1 MATHQSSHDDVA
13 GSNATRFHAIVER
26 GLAFRMTNVHCIC
39 HEQTGCFPGASQFVQ
54 DNPTTRSLRLRRGFS
69 VQIVLI
75 DAFVVPDESKA
86 AFLETS
92 RAIQDVLKRLP
103 GFVEGFL
110 HEKRAGDRRYDI
122 VTTAV
127 WEDEKAFENAKR
139 VIPMRLQK
147 SNINPGARMKA
158 LNVQIE
164 RGVYTRS
171 SY

>member
-1 MATHQSSHDDVA
+1 M
-13 GSNATRFHAIVER
+13 E
-26 GLAFRMTNVHCIC
+26 
-39 HEQTGCFPGASQFVQ
+39 
-54 DNPTTRSLRLRRGFS
+54 
-69 VQIVLI
+69 IVLI

-86 AFLETS
+86 EFLETS

-110 HEKRAGDRRYDI
+110 HEKRGEDGRYDI

-139 VIPMRLQK
+139 VMQTRLQEL
-147 SNINPGARMKA
+147 NINPAARMKA

-164 RGVYTRS
+164 RGVFTRS

>member
-1 MATHQSSHDDVA
+1 M
-13 GSNATRFHAIVER
+13 E
-26 GLAFRMTNVHCIC
+26 
-39 HEQTGCFPGASQFVQ
+39 
-54 DNPTTRSLRLRRGFS
+54 
-69 VQIVLI
+69 IVLI

-86 AFLETS
+86 EFLETS

-110 HEKRAGDRRYDI
+110 YENRAEDGRYDI

-127 WEDEKAFENAKR
+127 WEDEKAFENAQR
-139 VIPMRLQK
+139 VMRTRLQEL
-147 SNINPGARMKA
+147 NINPAARMKA

-164 RGVYTRS
+164 RGVFTRS

>member
-1 MATHQSSHDDVA
+1 MQ
-13 GSNATRFHAIVER
+13 VE
-26 GLAFRMTNVHCIC
+26 
-39 HEQTGCFPGASQFVQ
+39 
-54 DNPTTRSLRLRRGFS
+54 
-69 VQIVLI
+69 IVLI
-75 DAFVVPDESKA
+75 DTFAVPDGSKA
-86 AFLETS
+86 EFLETS
-92 RAIQDVLKRLP
+92 RAIQDVLERLP

-110 HEKRAGDRRYDI
+110 HEKRAGDGRYDI

-139 VIPMRLQK
+139 VMPARLQELK
-147 SNINPGARMKA
+147 INPAARMKA

>member
-1 MATHQSSHDDVA
+1 LQM
-13 GSNATRFHAIVER
+13 E
-26 GLAFRMTNVHCIC
+26 
-39 HEQTGCFPGASQFVQ
+39 
-54 DNPTTRSLRLRRGFS
+54 
-69 VQIVLI
+69 IVLI
-75 DAFVVPDESKA
+75 DTFVVPDESKA
-86 AFLETS
+86 EFLETS

-110 HEKRAGDRRYDI
+110 HEKRAEDGRYDI

-139 VIPMRLQK
+139 VMRTRLQEL
-147 SNINPGARMKA
+147 NINPAARMKA

-164 RGVYTRS
+164 RGVFTRS